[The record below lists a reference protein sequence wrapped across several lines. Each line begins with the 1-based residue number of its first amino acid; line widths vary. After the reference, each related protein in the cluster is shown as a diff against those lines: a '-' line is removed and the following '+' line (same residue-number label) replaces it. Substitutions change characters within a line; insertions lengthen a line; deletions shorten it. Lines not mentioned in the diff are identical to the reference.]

1 MKKIAIIGMVALCGI
16 SLSACSQNKDSAET
30 KESTTQSTVKK
41 MKLEVRST
49 IETDKNGRFSISGKT
64 EPETDVDI
72 SYGANDDTTTSDESG
87 DFKYGGYELSEED
100 NSYSVYVSVDTG
112 TDAESRKEVIV
123 KRSDESIKKMA
134 DDKAKEEQKAREEE
148 QARVQ
153 AEADKKNPATYPE
166 LPYDEMARNGNK
178 HKGEKLKITGTVRQ
192 VMDTDTGGAMLR
204 VATSENGY
212 DDMYLVQIDST
223 EWENHRLLEDDVISF
238 YGEVYGL
245 YSYESTMGGKI
256 TVPALIVNM
265 Y

>member
-1 MKKIAIIGMVALCGI
+1 MKKIAIIGVIALSML
-16 SLSACSQNKDSAET
+16 SLTACSSNKET
-30 KESTTQSTVKK
+30 ATTKPSTTKSSKK
-41 MKLEVRST
+41 NIKLEVPST
-49 IETDKNGRFSISGKT
+49 IETDKDGNVYINGKT
-64 EPETDVDI
+64 EPNTRVQI
-72 SYGANDDTTTSDESG
+72 
-87 DFKYGGYELSEED
+87 KYGLST
-100 NSYSVYVSVDTG
+100 SSVVSDSDG
-112 TDAESRKEVIV
+112 NFESRNYILIQVDEINASATVFSTSGEKITKEIVV
-123 KRSDESIKKMA
+123 KRSAENKEKLNNDKIKQQ
-134 DDKAKEEQKAREEE
+134 KEEEAKKQAEE
-148 QARVQ
+148 Q

-192 VMDTDTGGAMLR
+192 VIDRDTGGAILR

-256 TVPALIVNM
+256 TVPDLIVNM

>member
-1 MKKIAIIGMVALCGI
+1 M
-16 SLSACSQNKDSAET
+16 
-30 KESTTQSTVKK
+30 
-41 MKLEVRST
+41 
-49 IETDKNGRFSISGKT
+49 
-64 EPETDVDI
+64 
-72 SYGANDDTTTSDESG
+72 
-87 DFKYGGYELSEED
+87 
-100 NSYSVYVSVDTG
+100 SVDTG
-112 TDAESRKEVIV
+112 TDDEVRKEVIV

-134 DDKAKEEQKAREEE
+134 DDKAKYEQFAREA

-153 AEADKKNPATYPE
+153 AEADKKNPSTYPE

-192 VMDTDTGGAMLR
+192 VMDRDTGGAMLR

-256 TVPALIVNM
+256 TVPDLIVNM

>member
-16 SLSACSQNKDSAET
+16 ALSACSQDKDNSDT

-41 MKLEVRST
+41 MKLDVPST
-49 IETDKNGRFSISGKT
+49 IETNENGVFSISGKT
-64 EPETDVDI
+64 EPETDVNI
-72 SYGANDDTTTSDESG
+72 IYGANNDTMTSDESG
-87 DFKYGGYELSEED
+87 DFKYGGHVLSKED

-112 TDAESRKEVIV
+112 TDDEVRKEVIV

-134 DDKAKEEQKAREEE
+134 DDKAKYEQLAREA

-192 VMDTDTGGAMLR
+192 VMDRDTGGAILR

-256 TVPALIVNM
+256 TVPDLIVNM

>member
-16 SLSACSQNKDSAET
+16 ALSACSQGKDTAET

-41 MKLEVRST
+41 MKLDVPST
-49 IETDKNGRFSISGKT
+49 IETNEYGGFSISGKT
-64 EPETDVDI
+64 EPETDVNI
-72 SYGANDDTTTSDESG
+72 IYGANNDTMTSDESG
-87 DFKYGGYELSEED
+87 DFKYGGHVLSKED

-112 TDAESRKEVIV
+112 TDDEVRKEVIV

-134 DDKAKEEQKAREEE
+134 DDKAKYEQLAREA

-192 VMDTDTGGAMLR
+192 VMDRDTGGAILR

-245 YSYESTMGGKI
+245 YSYESTMGVKI
-256 TVPALIVNM
+256 TVPDLIVNM

>member
-1 MKKIAIIGMVALCGI
+1 MKKIAIIGVIALSML
-16 SLSACSQNKDSAET
+16 SLTACSSNKET
-30 KESTTQSTVKK
+30 ATTKPSTTKSSKK
-41 MKLEVRST
+41 NIKLEVPST
-49 IETDKNGRFSISGKT
+49 IETDKDGNVYINGKT
-64 EPETDVDI
+64 EPNTRVQI
-72 SYGANDDTTTSDESG
+72 
-87 DFKYGGYELSEED
+87 KYGLST
-100 NSYSVYVSVDTG
+100 SSVVSDSDG
-112 TDAESRKEVIV
+112 NFESRNYILIQVDEINASATVFSTSGEKITKEIVV
-123 KRSDESIKKMA
+123 KRSAENKEKLNNDKIKQQ
-134 DDKAKEEQKAREEE
+134 KEEEAKKQAEE
-148 QARVQ
+148 Q

-192 VMDTDTGGAMLR
+192 VMDRDTGGAILR

-256 TVPALIVNM
+256 TVPDLIVNM

>member
-1 MKKIAIIGMVALCGI
+1 MKKIAIIGMVALSML
-16 SLSACSQNKDSAET
+16 SLTACSSNKET
-30 KESTTQSTVKK
+30 ATTKPSTTKSSKK
-41 MKLEVRST
+41 NIKLEVPST
-49 IETDKNGRFSISGKT
+49 IETDKDGNVYINGKT
-64 EPETDVDI
+64 EPNTRVQI
-72 SYGANDDTTTSDESG
+72 
-87 DFKYGGYELSEED
+87 KYGLST
-100 NSYSVYVSVDTG
+100 SSVVSDSDG
-112 TDAESRKEVIV
+112 NFESRNYILIQGDEINASATVFSTSGEKITKEIVV
-123 KRSDESIKKMA
+123 KRSAENKEKLNNDKIKQQ
-134 DDKAKEEQKAREEE
+134 KEEEAKKQAEE
-148 QARVQ
+148 Q

-192 VMDTDTGGAMLR
+192 VMDRDTGGAILR

-256 TVPALIVNM
+256 TVPDLIVNM

>member
-1 MKKIAIIGMVALCGI
+1 
-16 SLSACSQNKDSAET
+16 
-30 KESTTQSTVKK
+30 
-41 MKLEVRST
+41 MKLDVPST
-49 IETDKNGRFSISGKT
+49 IETNEYGVFSISGKT
-64 EPETDVDI
+64 EPETDVNI
-72 SYGANDDTTTSDESG
+72 IYGANDDTMTSDESG
-87 DFKYGGYELSEED
+87 DFKYDGHVLSKED

-112 TDAESRKEVIV
+112 TDNEVRKEVIV

-134 DDKAKEEQKAREEE
+134 DDKAKHEQLAREA

-153 AEADKKNPATYPE
+153 AEEADKKNPATYPE

-223 EWENHRLLEDDVISF
+223 EWENHRLLKDDVISF
-238 YGEVYGL
+238 YGEVCGL

-256 TVPALIVNM
+256 TVPDLIVNM

>member
-1 MKKIAIIGMVALCGI
+1 MKKIAIIGVIALSML
-16 SLSACSQNKDSAET
+16 SLTACSSNKET
-30 KESTTQSTVKK
+30 ATTKPSTTKSSKK
-41 MKLEVRST
+41 NIKLEVPST
-49 IETDKNGRFSISGKT
+49 IETDKDGNVYINGKT
-64 EPETDVDI
+64 EPNTRVQI
-72 SYGANDDTTTSDESG
+72 
-87 DFKYGGYELSEED
+87 KYGLST
-100 NSYSVYVSVDTG
+100 SSVVSDSDG
-112 TDAESRKEVIV
+112 NFESRNYILIQVDEINASATVFSTSGEKITKEIVV
-123 KRSDESIKKMA
+123 KRSAENKEKLNNDKIKQQ
-134 DDKAKEEQKAREEE
+134 KEEEAKKQAEE
-148 QARVQ
+148 Q

-192 VMDTDTGGAMLR
+192 VMDRDTGGAILR

-245 YSYESTMGGKI
+245 YTYESTMGGKI
-256 TVPALIVNM
+256 TVPDLIVNM